1 MTLKSFSLGKA
12 SVKAAGLAM
21 ASVAIGLTVSA
32 PAQASTFTRTS
43 PTSAGLLPGAVSEI
57 GGVVL
62 DLVGTN
68 GSRVVTQTAAS
79 TLFEGF
85 APGNPLVFGT
95 QTGFDSA
102 IVNSLGGGL
111 SQVAVRITLDDGD
124 SASGDF
130 DFNENTLL
138 LNGIAFGNF
147 SSVNAVNTDSNGN
160 ETALGFSG
168 GGFRN
173 GRLDTGFFFSND
185 SSALASLFT
194 SLSSGSVAFA
204 VDDLSP
210 GDNFYNFKQG
220 LDASLVNS
228 GTGPI
233 TGGGNGAGAT
243 TDVPEPFTVI
253 GSIIGGTAAFRM
265 RKKLKSSK

>member
-1 MTLKSFSLGKA
+1 MTKSFSFGNA
-12 SVKAAGLAM
+12 AVKTAGLAI

-85 APGNPLVFGT
+85 ASGNPLVFGT
-95 QTGFDSA
+95 QTGFDPT

-111 SQVAVRITLDDGD
+111 SEVAVRITLDDGD
-124 SASGDF
+124 SASGNF
-130 DFNENTLL
+130 DFNDNTLL

-147 SSVNAVNTDSNGN
+147 SSVNAVNTDSLGN
-160 ETALGFSG
+160 ETSLGFSG
-168 GGFRN
+168 GGFRDSV
-173 GRLDTGFFFSND
+173 LDTGFFFSND
-185 SSALASLFT
+185 ASALASLFA

-204 VDDLSP
+204 VDDIDP
-210 GDNFYNFKQG
+210 GDNFYDFKQG
-220 LDASLVNS
+220 LNASLVNA

-233 TGGGNGAGAT
+233 TGGGNNAGAGA